1 MLKKKNNKIN
11 TYNPKYTHYMTVFSL
26 QYYTN
31 ISMILTKKS
40 QLKALTPDFKLGL
53 RCV

>member
-1 MLKKKNNKIN
+1 MLKKKNNKIK
-11 TYNPKYTHYMTVFSL
+11 TYNAKYTHYMTVFSL
-26 QYYTN
+26 QYTN